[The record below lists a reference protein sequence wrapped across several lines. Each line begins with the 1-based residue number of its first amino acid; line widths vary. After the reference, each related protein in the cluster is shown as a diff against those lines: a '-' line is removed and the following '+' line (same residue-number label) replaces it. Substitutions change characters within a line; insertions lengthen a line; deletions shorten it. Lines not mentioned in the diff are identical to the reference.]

1 MFLPICRK
9 DMIERGLENLDFI
22 LVTGE
27 AYCDHPSFGHAIVS
41 RVIEAEGFTIGI
53 ISQPQKDEDY
63 MIYGKPNI
71 AFLVSSGVIDSM
83 VNNYTVSKKR
93 RNKDVYSPGGK
104 PGLRPDRA
112 TIVYSR
118 KLKELYNDSYVMIG
132 GVEASLR
139 RFAHYDYFKDAVMP
153 SVLEDSKADLL
164 MYGMGERPLWDIC
177 TLLKKGVPVEKIK
190 NIPGTCYL
198 SKEKPKENDNTVFL
212 DSFEIV
218 SKDKVAYAKS
228 FLLQSEEQ
236 DDIYGKTIVQ
246 KQKEKYLVQNKPQK
260 ILTQK
265 EMDKVYSLP
274 YERNYHPMYEKF
286 GGVPAITEVKF
297 SLTSVRGC
305 FGSCN
310 YCAITYHQGRKIQ
323 TRSHENILEEA
334 KILTNLDDFKGYI
347 HDVGG
352 PTANFRLKACKKQEK
367 YGVCKNRL
375 CLMPKPCPNLQVDHS
390 DYLSLLRKLRKVDG
404 VKKVFVRSGIRFDYL
419 MQDKDDTFFKE
430 LCEHHISGQL
440 KVAPEHCS
448 EKVLR
453 IMGKP
458 SFNVYKSFIEKYKKI
473 NKDLGK
479 DQYVVPYFISS
490 HPGCT
495 LNDAIELAEYL
506 RDIHHM
512 PEQVQDFYPTPSTF
526 STTMYYT
533 GIDPRTMKK
542 VYVPKTFE
550 EKQMQ
555 RALLQYRKKENY
567 DIVKK
572 ALIKAGR
579 LDLIGFDSKCLIKP
593 LKSEVNK
600 FNDMRKKQEQE
611 KKMHKP
617 KGKKVG
623 SIARQRA
630 KMKKKKK

>member
-1 MFLPICRK
+1 M
-9 DMIERGLENLDFI
+9 
-22 LVTGE
+22 
-27 AYCDHPSFGHAIVS
+27 
-41 RVIEAEGFTIGI
+41 
-53 ISQPQKDEDY
+53 
-63 MIYGKPNI
+63 
-71 AFLVSSGVIDSM
+71 
-83 VNNYTVSKKR
+83 
-93 RNKDVYSPGGK
+93 
-104 PGLRPDRA
+104 
-112 TIVYSR
+112 
-118 KLKELYNDSYVMIG
+118 
-132 GVEASLR
+132 
-139 RFAHYDYFKDAVMP
+139 
-153 SVLEDSKADLL
+153 
-164 MYGMGERPLWDIC
+164 
-177 TLLKKGVPVEKIK
+177 
-190 NIPGTCYL
+190 
-198 SKEKPKENDNTVFL
+198 
-212 DSFEIV
+212 
-218 SKDKVAYAKS
+218 
-228 FLLQSEEQ
+228 
-236 DDIYGKTIVQ
+236 
-246 KQKEKYLVQNKPQK
+246 VQNKPQK

>member
-1 MFLPICRK
+1 MFLPICK
-9 DMIERGLENLDFI
+9 EDMLERGLENLDFI

-41 RVIEAEGFTIGI
+41 RLIESEGFTIGI

-63 MIYGKPNI
+63 KIYGKPNI

-83 VNNYTVSKKR
+83 VNNYTVAKKKR
-93 RNKDVYSPGGK
+93 KKDVYSPGGK
-104 PGLRPDRA
+104 VGLRPDRA
-112 TIVYSR
+112 TIVYSN
-118 KLKELYNDSYVMIG
+118 KLRELFKDSYIMIG

-139 RFAHYDYFKDAVMP
+139 RFAHYDYFKDNVMP
-153 SVLEDSKADLL
+153 SILEDSKADLL

-177 TLLKKGVPVEKIK
+177 NLLKRGVPVEKIK
-190 NIPGTCYL
+190 DIPGTCYL
-198 SKEKPKENDNTVFL
+198 LNEMPDVDDNTLVL
-212 DSFEIV
+212 SSFEKV
-218 SKDKVAYAKS
+218 SEDKIEYAKA

-236 DDIYGKTIVQ
+236 DDIYGKKIIQ
-246 KQKEKYLVQNKPQK
+246 KQRNKYLVQNKPQK

-265 EMDKVYSLP
+265 EMDKVYSMP
-274 YERNYHPMYEKF
+274 FERNYHPIYESQ
-286 GGVPAITEVKF
+286 GGVPAINEVKF

-323 TRSHENILEEA
+323 TRSHQNIVEEA
-334 KILTNLDDFKGYI
+334 KILTKLDDFKGYI

-352 PTANFRLKACKKQEK
+352 PTANFRHVACEKQKK
-367 YGVCKNRL
+367 YGVCKKKL
-375 CLMPKPCPNLQVDHS
+375 CLFPEPCKNLKVDHS
-390 DYLSLLRKLRKVDG
+390 DYLELLKKLRNIDG
-404 VKKVFVRSGIRFDYL
+404 VKKVFIRSGIRFDYL
-419 MQDKDDTFFKE
+419 MLDGDETFFKE
-430 LCEHHISGQL
+430 LCKNHISGQL
-440 KVAPEHCS
+440 KVAPEHS
-448 EKVLR
+448 SDRVLK

-458 SFNVYKSFIEKYKKI
+458 NFSVYKKFAEKYKKI
-473 NKDLGK
+473 NKQLGK
-479 DQYVVPYFISS
+479 EQYVVPYFISS

-495 LNDAIELAEYL
+495 LKDAIALAEYL

-533 GIDPRTMKK
+533 GIDPRTMKS

-567 DIVKK
+567 EIVKK

-579 LDLIGFDSKCLIKP
+579 LDLIGFDEKCLIKP
-593 LKSEVNK
+593 LKNEVNK
-600 FNDMRKKQEQE
+600 FKEMQKKQEIE
-611 KKMHKP
+611 KKKHKP

-630 KMKKKKK
+630 KLKKKR

>member
-1 MFLPICRK
+1 MFLPICK
-9 DMIERGLENLDFI
+9 EDMLERGLENLDFI

-41 RVIEAEGFTIGI
+41 RLIESEGFTIGI

-63 MIYGKPNI
+63 KIYGKPNI

-83 VNNYTVSKKR
+83 VNNYTVAKKKR
-93 RNKDVYSPGGK
+93 KKDVYSPGGK
-104 PGLRPDRA
+104 VGLRPDRA
-112 TIVYSR
+112 TIVYSN
-118 KLKELYNDSYVMIG
+118 KLRELFKDSYIMIG

-139 RFAHYDYFKDAVMP
+139 RFAHYDYFKDNVMP
-153 SVLEDSKADLL
+153 SILEDSKADLL

-177 TLLKKGVPVEKIK
+177 NLLKRGVPVEKIK
-190 NIPGTCYL
+190 DIPGTCYL
-198 SKEKPKENDNTVFL
+198 LNKMPDVDDNTLVL
-212 DSFEIV
+212 SSFEKV
-218 SKDKVAYAKS
+218 SEDKIEYAKA

-236 DDIYGKTIVQ
+236 DDIYGKKIIQ
-246 KQKEKYLVQNKPQK
+246 KQRNKYLVQNKPQK

-265 EMDKVYSLP
+265 EMDKVYSMP
-274 YERNYHPMYEKF
+274 FERNYHPIYESQ
-286 GGVPAITEVKF
+286 GGVPAINEVKF

-323 TRSHENILEEA
+323 TRSHQNIVEEA
-334 KILTNLDDFKGYI
+334 KILTKLDDFKGYI

-352 PTANFRLKACKKQEK
+352 PTANFRHVACEKQKK
-367 YGVCKNRL
+367 YGVCKKKL
-375 CLMPKPCPNLQVDHS
+375 CLFPEPCKNLKVDHS
-390 DYLSLLRKLRKVDG
+390 DYLELLKKLRNIDG
-404 VKKVFVRSGIRFDYL
+404 VKKVFIRSGIRFDYL
-419 MQDKDDTFFKE
+419 MLDGDETFFKE
-430 LCEHHISGQL
+430 LCKNHISGQL
-440 KVAPEHCS
+440 KVAPEHS
-448 EKVLR
+448 SDRVLK

-458 SFNVYKSFIEKYKKI
+458 NFNVYKKFAEKYKKI
-473 NKDLGK
+473 NKQLGK
-479 DQYVVPYFISS
+479 EQYVVPYFISS

-495 LNDAIELAEYL
+495 LKDAIALAEYL

-512 PEQVQDFYPTPSTF
+512 PEQVQDFYPTPSAF

-533 GIDPRTMKK
+533 GIDPRTMKS

-567 DIVKK
+567 EIVKK

-579 LDLIGFDSKCLIKP
+579 LDLIGFDEKCLIKP
-593 LKSEVNK
+593 LKNEVNK
-600 FNDMRKKQEQE
+600 FKEMQKKQEIE
-611 KKMHKP
+611 KKKHKP

-630 KMKKKKK
+630 KLKKKR

>member
-1 MFLPICRK
+1 MFLPICKK
-9 DMIERGLENLDFI
+9 DMLERGLENLDFI

-41 RVIEAEGFTIGI
+41 RLIENEGFTIGI

-83 VNNYTVSKKR
+83 VNNYTVAKKKR
-93 RNKDVYSPGGK
+93 KKDVYSPGGK
-104 PGLRPDRA
+104 AGLRPDRA
-112 TIVYSR
+112 TIVYSN
-118 KLKELYNDSYVMIG
+118 KLRNLFEDSYIMIG

-139 RFAHYDYFKDAVMP
+139 RFAHYDYFKDDIMP
-153 SVLEDSKADLL
+153 SILEDSKADLL

-177 TLLKKGVPVEKIK
+177 NLLKRGVPVEKIK
-190 NIPGTCYL
+190 DIPGTCYL
-198 SKEKPKENDNTVFL
+198 L
-212 DSFEIV
+212 DEMPETSEDTLVLSSFEKV
-218 SKDKVAYAKS
+218 SEDKIEYAKA

-236 DDIYGKTIVQ
+236 DDIYGKKIIQ
-246 KQKEKYLVQNKPQK
+246 KQRNKYLVQNKPQK

-265 EMDKVYSLP
+265 EMDKVYSMP
-274 YERNYHPMYEKF
+274 FERNYHPIYESQ
-286 GGVPAITEVKF
+286 GGVPAINEVKF

-323 TRSHENILEEA
+323 TRSHQNIVEEA
-334 KILTNLDDFKGYI
+334 KILTKLEDFKGYI

-352 PTANFRLKACKKQEK
+352 PTANFRHTACEKQKK
-367 YGVCKNRL
+367 YGVCKKKL
-375 CLMPKPCPNLQVDHS
+375 CLFPEPCKNLKVDHS
-390 DYLSLLRKLRKVDG
+390 DYLELLKKLRNIDG
-404 VKKVFVRSGIRFDYL
+404 VKKVFIRSGIRFDYL
-419 MQDKDDTFFKE
+419 MLDNDDKFFRE
-430 LCEHHISGQL
+430 LCKNHISGQL
-440 KVAPEHCS
+440 KVAPEHS
-448 EKVLR
+448 SDRVLK

-458 SFNVYKSFIEKYKKI
+458 NFNVYKKFAEKYKKI
-473 NKDLGK
+473 NKQLGK
-479 DQYVVPYFISS
+479 EQYVVPYFISS

-495 LNDAIELAEYL
+495 LKDAIALAEYL

-533 GIDPRTMKK
+533 GIDPRTMKS

-567 DIVKK
+567 EIVKK

-579 LDLIGFDSKCLIKP
+579 LDLIGFDEKCLIKP
-593 LKSEVNK
+593 LKNEVNK
-600 FNDMRKKQEQE
+600 FKEMQKKQEIE
-611 KKMHKP
+611 KKKHKP

-630 KMKKKKK
+630 KLKKKR